1 MLGVIFV
8 VNCRVLR
15 DTICAVVLFNVI
27 PVTSCLTVTLHV
39 AVLLLPSFVF
49 TVIVDVPTAF
59 GVTNPEPFTVAT
71 FVLLLVQVTPLLLV
85 VFGATVAVN
94 CNVLPI
100 FIVAAVLFNVT
111 PVANCL
117 TVTLHVAVLFV
128 PSAVFTV
135 IVAVPTAFG
144 VTNPE
149 PFTVATFVLLLVH
162 VTPLL
167 LVVFGVTVAVN
178 CNVLPI
184 FTVAVVWF
192 NVIPVDN
199 CLTVT
204 LHVAVLLLPSFVFTV
219 IVAVPTA
226 FGVTKPDA
234 FTVAIFVLLLVHIT
248 PLLFV
253 ESGATVAVNCN
264 VLPIFIV
271 AVVWFNV
278 TPSANCTTVIAPD
291 TVSFL
296 FPALSIDNI
305 CR

>member
-1 MLGVIFV
+1 M
-8 VNCRVLR
+8 
-15 DTICAVVLFNVI
+15 
-27 PVTSCLTVTLHV
+27 
-39 AVLLLPSFVF
+39 
-49 TVIVDVPTAF
+49 
-59 GVTNPEPFTVAT
+59 
-71 FVLLLVQVTPLLLV
+71 LLV

-184 FTVAVVWF
+184 FTVAVV
-192 NVIPVDN
+192 
-199 CLTVT
+199 
-204 LHVAVLLLPSFVFTV
+204 
-219 IVAVPTA
+219 
-226 FGVTKPDA
+226 
-234 FTVAIFVLLLVHIT
+234 
-248 PLLFV
+248 
-253 ESGATVAVNCN
+253 
-264 VLPIFIV
+264 
-271 AVVWFNV
+271 
-278 TPSANCTTVIAPD
+278 
-291 TVSFL
+291 
-296 FPALSIDNI
+296 
-305 CR
+305 